1 MECRGLIGMLA
12 YVPFLDPI
20 NLFHDW
26 WYLLLIPLSFGIS
39 VIYRALKVPNLDRY
53 WRAVFTMTAQI
64 TLAMV
69 ALGVGLVVLVVVILP
84 WLPVS

>member
-1 MECRGLIGMLA
+1 MVA

-26 WYLLLIPLSFGIS
+26 WYVLLIPLSFGIS

-53 WRAVFTMTAQI
+53 WQAVFTMTAQI

-69 ALGVGLVVLVVVILP
+69 GLGIALVVLVVLILP
-84 WLPVS
+84 RLPVE

>member
-1 MECRGLIGMLA
+1 MVA

-20 NLFHDW
+20 NVFHDW
-26 WYLLLIPLSFGIS
+26 WYLLLIPLAFGIS

-53 WRAVFTMTAQI
+53 WHAVFTMTAQI

-69 ALGVGLVVLVVVILP
+69 GLGIALVVVVVLIVPL
-84 WLPVS
+84 LPVD

>member
-1 MECRGLIGMLA
+1 MITMVA

-20 NLFHDW
+20 SVFHDW
-26 WYLLLIPLSFGIS
+26 WYVLLIPLAFGIS

-53 WRAVFTMTAQI
+53 WWAVFTMTAQI

-69 ALGVGLVVLVVVILP
+69 GLGIALVVLVVLIVP
-84 WLPVS
+84 QLPVD

>member
-1 MECRGLIGMLA
+1 MTGMVA

-20 NLFHDW
+20 NVFHDW

-69 ALGVGLVVLVVVILP
+69 GLGIALVVLVVLIIPRLP
-84 WLPVS
+84 ID